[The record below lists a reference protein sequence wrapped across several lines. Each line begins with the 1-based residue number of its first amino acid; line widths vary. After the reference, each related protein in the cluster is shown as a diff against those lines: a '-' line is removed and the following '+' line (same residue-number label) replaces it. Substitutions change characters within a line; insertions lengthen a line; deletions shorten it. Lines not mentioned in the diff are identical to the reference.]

1 MAMTTGGRG
10 GIRSDINV
18 TPLVDVVLVL
28 LIIFMVVT
36 PMLQRG
42 KPVTLPKS
50 TMIDKERKGGDPLM
64 ISVTSE
70 KKIYVENDSYDDAGL
85 ETRLRDE
92 IIASPY
98 RPILLKGDERLEFGT
113 IRKVMAIARKAG
125 ARGVQMAVEQLKT
138 ASTEGGGAPAPAPTG
153 GSGGAP

>member
-1 MAMTTGGRG
+1 MAMTGGGRG
-10 GIRSDINV
+10 GIKSDINV

-50 TMIDKERKGGDPLM
+50 SVVDKERKGGDPLM
-64 ISVTSE
+64 ISITAD
-70 KKIYVENDSYDDAGL
+70 KKVFVENDSYDDAGL

-98 RPILLKGDERLEFGT
+98 RPILLKGDEHLTFGD

-125 ARGVQMAVEQLKT
+125 ARGVQLAVQQPKT
-138 ASTEGGGAPAPAPTG
+138 AQASLPAGVGASMGGGAP
-153 GSGGAP
+153 